1 MTRNENVQ
9 AIMAKAA
16 EMGFKSSTDP
26 KGGCWVDVDSEIRY
40 VTITVFETL
49 DFNRCD
55 IEKQIKAGHFEISAA
70 VSRMGGSPDVD
81 ELMMAADQIR
91 RAAEF
96 VKACAAMDLTYR
108 EDADGNPA

>member
-1 MTRNENVQ
+1 MTRNEIVQ
-9 AIMAKAA
+9 AIMARTA

-55 IEKQIKAGHFEISAA
+55 IEKQIKAGRFEISAA
-70 VSRMGGSPDVD
+70 FSRMGGSPDVA

-96 VKACAAMDLTYR
+96 IKVCAAMELSYR
-108 EDADGNPA
+108 EDIDGNPA

>member
-1 MTRNENVQ
+1 MTRKEIVQ
-9 AIMAKAA
+9 TIMAKAA
-16 EMGFKSSTDP
+16 EMGLKSSTDP

-40 VTITVFETL
+40 VNITVFETL

-81 ELMMAADQIR
+81 ELMIAADQIR

>member
-1 MTRNENVQ
+1 MARNEIVQ

-16 EMGFKSSTDP
+16 EMGLKSSTDP
-26 KGGCWVDVDSEIRY
+26 KGGCWVDLDGEIRY
-40 VTITVFETL
+40 ATITVFESL
-49 DFNRCD
+49 DIKRCD
-55 IEKQIKAGHFEISAA
+55 FEKQIKAGQFEISAA
-70 VSRMGGSPDVD
+70 VSRMGGNPDVG

-96 VKACAAMDLTYR
+96 VKACDVMNLTYR

>member
-1 MTRNENVQ
+1 MIRNETVQ

-16 EMGFKSSTDP
+16 EMGLMSSTDP
-26 KGGCWVDVDSEIRY
+26 KGGCWVDVDSETRY
-40 VTITVFETL
+40 VTISVFEAL
-49 DFNRCD
+49 DVKRCVF
-55 IEKQIKAGHFEISAA
+55 EKQIKAGHFEICAA
-70 VSRMGGSPDVD
+70 LSRMGGNPDVG
-81 ELMMAADQIR
+81 ELMIAADQIR

>member
-1 MTRNENVQ
+1 MTRNEIVQ
-9 AIMAKAA
+9 AIIAKAA
-16 EMGFKSSTDP
+16 EMGLKSSADP
-26 KGGCWVDVDSEIRY
+26 KGGCWVGVDSEIRY
-40 VTITVFETL
+40 VTISVFETL
-49 DFNRCD
+49 DIKRCD
-55 IEKQIKAGHFEISAA
+55 FERQIKAGHFGVSAA
-70 VSRMGGSPDVD
+70 VSRMGGNPDVD